1 MKYFLTRGLIL
12 SAVLLFSGLSTSEC
26 WAQDLP
32 TERVAFEKGT
42 SSATVEGSISGRET
56 LDYLLNVREGQY
68 LNISMA
74 SQNGGI
80 YFNIMEPGE
89 QYVAIYNGSIN
100 GNQFEGKTAKSGDYR
115 IRVYLMKGAQ
125 NTTANYRLEMI
136 VD

>member
-12 SAVLLFSGLSTSEC
+12 SAVLLFFSLSTSEC

-32 TERVAFEKGT
+32 TERVAFEKGA
-42 SSATVEGSISGRET
+42 SSATIEGSISGRET
-56 LDYLLNVREGQY
+56 MDYLLNVREGQSI
-68 LNISMA
+68 NISLT

-89 QYVAIYNGSIN
+89 KYVAVYNGSIN
-100 GNQFEGKTAKSGDYR
+100 GNQFEGKTEKSGDYR

-125 NTTANYRLEMI
+125 NTTADYRLEMI
-136 VD
+136 VN